1 MLAQVLNPSIWRG
14 LSHTLAWARHQ
25 LGKPIISSAAPAAA
39 ATLIS
44 VLHVFSVLA
53 GYRVG
58 GIAQPQRI
66 ASGTHHCNS
75 TNPSL
80 ARIGGWLPEK
90 HRTCDARPGAASSSV
105 TELPASDRLLIWV
118 KGERGID
125 VTAGSVVPQLAAEV

>member
-14 LSHTLAWARHQ
+14 LSHTLTWARHQ

-58 GIAQPQRI
+58 GIAQPQWM
-66 ASGTHHCNS
+66 ASGHIICRLDHAIACPNRH
-75 TNPSL
+75 NYAEP
-80 ARIGGWLPEK
+80 APRLPPPETASEK
-90 HRTCDARPGAASSSV
+90 EDGLLTASSSGGDA
-105 TELPASDRLLIWV
+105 L
-118 KGERGID
+118 
-125 VTAGSVVPQLAAEV
+125 

>member
-14 LSHTLAWARHQ
+14 LSHTLTWARHQ

-66 ASGTHHCNS
+66 ASGHIIAPRPRH
-75 TNPSL
+75 
-80 ARIGGWLPEK
+80 RLPESAAGFRK
-90 HRTCDARPGAASSSV
+90 STVLARPGAAYR
-105 TELPASDRLLIWV
+105 EQQLCNRIASFRPPYLRHAL
-118 KGERGID
+118 E
-125 VTAGSVVPQLAAEV
+125 

>member
-25 LGKPIISSAAPAAA
+25 LGKPIISSAAPAAP

-53 GYRVG
+53 SYRAG

-66 ASGTHHCNS
+66 ASGHI
-75 TNPSL
+75 L
-80 ARIGGWLPEK
+80 AARPRHRLPESAGL
-90 HRTCDARPGAASSSV
+90 TSVARPHLAEFLSASPSI
-105 TELPASDRLLIWV
+105 PA
-118 KGERGID
+118 
-125 VTAGSVVPQLAAEV
+125 VVSR